1 MHPFQADFG
10 VEIQIVA
17 IATQGRQGRSEWVS
31 QYTLSYSLD
40 GRQWFPYDAFTRVP
54 IVSALSWLKK
64 IAIYTGFTYNIDT
77 YVCCFVI
84 WI

>member
-31 QYTLSYSLD
+31 QYTLSYSVD

-54 IVSALSWLKK
+54 IVSALSWLQK
-64 IAIYTGFTYNIDT
+64 ITIYITYNIYT
-77 YVCCFVI
+77 NVSCFVI